1 MLFVISLFGF
11 LPLASIRTEVESV
24 LSFLFDGGGFHPST
38 SMLSKSFSPNILWKF
53 WAEKN
58 KVT

>member
-1 MLFVISLFGF
+1 MLFVISLFCF

-53 WAEKN
+53 WAEKD